1 MIKSPPFGVV
11 LALYVRAG
19 GENRFAIAL
28 RERRATVIPNQSLK
42 SFTRLV
48 DGLWLIWKAKT
59 HLTYITRFLFVRTR
73 LNAGSFFYGLIK
85 YICATARAA
94 SGKDTSRIFYIYLIV
109 VAVNLGHVL
118 NVVRLAVKCTRFICK
133 SREVIERNIVVS
145 CKGYKWCMGSSC
157 FPVSYR

>member
-48 DGLWLIWKAKT
+48 DGL
-59 HLTYITRFLFVRTR
+59 
-73 LNAGSFFYGLIK
+73 
-85 YICATARAA
+85 
-94 SGKDTSRIFYIYLIV
+94 
-109 VAVNLGHVL
+109 
-118 NVVRLAVKCTRFICK
+118 
-133 SREVIERNIVVS
+133 
-145 CKGYKWCMGSSC
+145 
-157 FPVSYR
+157 